1 MKKAAFCIIALVV
14 VFFAARDGLRFYRA
28 YTMQDATPSPTPMP
42 TSSQTAIM
50 LRTPEP
56 VSNGN
61 ISVSA
66 PQKNAN
72 ISLPFT
78 VSGMVRIFESTV
90 VIALKD
96 ASGQELYRD
105 ISTAF
110 APDPSI
116 AGPFTKTI
124 AYLFEKPQMP
134 EAALEVFLTSPK
146 DGEVL
151 DVVRIPVTLNL
162 GSVRTIKIFFLK
174 APQGDAQDCGM
185 VEAVERAIPGSTAP
199 ATASMELLI
208 RGLSPKEI
216 EAGYATVI
224 PGGIAL
230 PRIVIAQGTATVD
243 FGNDAREIVSDP
255 CRTKTFS
262 AQIKR
267 TLYQFPNISGAVI
280 TVEGNALGG

>member
-105 ISTAF
+105 I
-110 APDPSI
+110 
-116 AGPFTKTI
+116 
-124 AYLFEKPQMP
+124 
-134 EAALEVFLTSPK
+134 
-146 DGEVL
+146 
-151 DVVRIPVTLNL
+151 
-162 GSVRTIKIFFLK
+162 
-174 APQGDAQDCGM
+174 
-185 VEAVERAIPGSTAP
+185 
-199 ATASMELLI
+199 
-208 RGLSPKEI
+208 
-216 EAGYATVI
+216 
-224 PGGIAL
+224 
-230 PRIVIAQGTATVD
+230 
-243 FGNDAREIVSDP
+243 
-255 CRTKTFS
+255 
-262 AQIKR
+262 
-267 TLYQFPNISGAVI
+267 
-280 TVEGNALGG
+280 